1 MKSNPYEHCPPAKLW
16 KQFAAML
23 YDSLLVIAILFVATA
38 IALMFNHGEAIEAN
52 RFYNFYLVLLVFIFY
67 AWFWHRSGQT
77 LGMRVWKIR
86 IISEFGG
93 NPDWTISFLRL
104 VFALISIACLG
115 LGYWWRLFKPYTWH
129 DHLSQT
135 SVIDVSSLAPE
146 SQ

>member
-1 MKSNPYEHCPPAKLW
+1 MKSNSYEHCPPAKLW

-23 YDSLLVIAILFVATA
+23 YDSLLIIAILFVATA
-38 IALMFNHGEAIEAN
+38 VALIFNHGEAIEASA
-52 RFYNFYLVLLVFIFY
+52 FYNIYLALLIFIFY

-93 NPDWTISFLRL
+93 NPDWAISFLRL
-104 VFALISIACLG
+104 GFALLSIACLG

-129 DHLSQT
+129 DRLSQT
-135 SVIDVSSLAPE
+135 LVIDVSSLPPE
-146 SQ
+146 LQ